1 LAGHDNIIRPPNEK
15 ALSELDEAWEL
26 ALAEAKRRAR
36 ASGRADI
43 AQYLALRA
51 QNDLLRR
58 TAIDWLVNT
67 LTAFAADAN
76 RRGSAI
82 QIELADAHN
91 FRVGQATMVGTKLTL
106 RNGVR
111 TLSIE
116 SGWPR
121 TPRDGIVRGG
131 GLACANLK
139 HLGRPR
145 ANAQLL
151 LARSSNGS
159 PQWLIIERTES
170 RSPLSEDHLRD
181 HISVL
186 LAEN

>member
-1 LAGHDNIIRPPNEK
+1 M
-15 ALSELDEAWEL
+15 SELNEAWEL
-26 ALAEAKRRAR
+26 ALAEAKRRAH
-36 ASGRADI
+36 AAGRTDI

-67 LTAFAADAN
+67 LTALAADAN
-76 RRGSAI
+76 RHGSAI
-82 QIELADAHN
+82 QIELGDAHN
-91 FRVGQATMVGTKLTL
+91 FRVGHATMVGTKLTL
-106 RNGVR
+106 RSGVR
-111 TLSIE
+111 ALSIE

-121 TPRDGIVRGG
+121 TPRDGIVRGD
-131 GLACANLK
+131 GLACANIK

-145 ANAQLL
+145 RNAQLL
-151 LARSSNGS
+151 LARSSSGA

-181 HISVL
+181 HISLL